1 MYVAGME
8 NEQVNNKSHLKEI
21 RRELRNNATPAEAE
35 LWKYLKCRQL
45 AGKRFRRQFSV
56 DYYILDFY
64 CPEEKLAVEL
74 DGAHHFTKEGLE
86 QDLVRTHELGKHGI
100 RVLRFENNLVFTDL
114 QYVLDKISCKLTS
127 PNPS

>member
-1 MYVAGME
+1 MYVADMK
-8 NEQVNNKSHLKEI
+8 NEQVNNKPNLKEI
-21 RRELRNNATPAEAE
+21 RRELRNNATSAVAE
-35 LWKYLKCRQL
+35 LWKYIKCRQL

-56 DYYILDFY
+56 NYYILDFY

-74 DGAHHFTKEGLE
+74 DGAHHFTEEGLE
-86 QDLVRTHELGKHGI
+86 RDLVRTCELETHGI

-114 QYVLDKISCKLTS
+114 QHVLDKIVCKLTS